1 MPMPGQNTPPV
12 QHSIL
17 RKSLERNHMPDRI
30 MKKIMSVK
38 EVVEHPKLS
47 FKRVPILQK
56 GISLPPTF
64 QTVQSREGVVS
75 MRII

>member
-1 MPMPGQNTPPV
+1 
-12 QHSIL
+12 
-17 RKSLERNHMPDRI
+17 

-38 EVVEHPKLS
+38 EVVDAPKLS
-47 FKRVPILQK
+47 FKRIPVLQK